1 MSYAK
6 TGDNLYK
13 VVVYS
18 TDNCPFNGNSGELL
32 SFKVSGIGNVE
43 VSNILFVT
51 SRETEKLFPALVAG
65 TTGIDVIKTSEAMDI
80 YSVDGRLIQ
89 KQATNTNGL
98 KKGAYIISGKKMIV
112 K

>member
-65 TTGIDVIKTSEAMDI
+65 TTGIKAVETTKVADI
-80 YSVDGRLIQ
+80 YSIDGRLIQ

-98 KKGAYIISGKKMIV
+98 KKGLYIINGKKLIV